1 MSGWTQACTL
11 AEVPENEPFG
21 ATVEGM
27 PVCVIRR
34 GERCYAF
41 EDMCT
46 HELARLSKGFLEG
59 DVIECPLHEAKFD
72 ITTGKALCPP
82 AEGDVSIYEARIDG
96 DRVLVKL

>member
-1 MSGWTQACTL
+1 MSEWKEVCLLKDL
-11 AEVPENEPFG
+11 AENEPLG
-21 ATVEGM
+21 ATVEGN

-34 GERCYAF
+34 GATCLAF

-46 HELARLSKGFLEG
+46 HELARLSKGYLAG

-72 ITTGKALCPP
+72 IRTGKASGPP
-82 AEGDVSIYEARIDG
+82 AEGDIAVYEARIEG